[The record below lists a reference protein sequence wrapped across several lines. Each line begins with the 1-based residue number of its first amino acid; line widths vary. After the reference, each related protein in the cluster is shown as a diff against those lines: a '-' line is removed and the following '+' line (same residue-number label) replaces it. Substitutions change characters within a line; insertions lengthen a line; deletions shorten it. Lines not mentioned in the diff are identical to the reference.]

1 MDGQI
6 AYEDVGLLGTPI
18 LTTFEMVF
26 ATFETGYPSIQGL
39 DGSMGLSNN

>member
-18 LTTFEMVF
+18 LTTFGMVF
-26 ATFETGYPSIQGL
+26 ATFETGFPSTQGF
-39 DGSMGLSNN
+39 DGIMGLSNN